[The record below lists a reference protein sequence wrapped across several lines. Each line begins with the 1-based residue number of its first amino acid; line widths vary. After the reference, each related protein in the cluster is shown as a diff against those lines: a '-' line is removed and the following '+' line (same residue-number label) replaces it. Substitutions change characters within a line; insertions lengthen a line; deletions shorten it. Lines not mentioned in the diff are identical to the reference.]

1 VSSFRFRGQRVL
13 DWRRVQEDAAR
24 KEFLRASATARAALE
39 RAQAADA
46 DRERTILEYRAR
58 MASALDVDTIERY
71 RNWIRRQQAHAEA
84 LHRAHAEL
92 EDAANAAG
100 QALRL
105 AQRHVKVMER
115 LRDRAAARHQ
125 EAERLADL
133 KALDELA
140 TLQYVRRRMEG
151 AMERGN

>member
-1 VSSFRFRGQRVL
+1 MSRFIFRGQRVL
-13 DWRRVQEDAAR
+13 DWRQVQEDAAR

-39 RAQAADA
+39 RALAADA
-46 DRERTILEYRAR
+46 DRERTIREYRER
-58 MASALDVDTIERY
+58 MATALDVDTIERY
-71 RNWIRRQQAHAEA
+71 RNWIRRQQTHAEA

-92 EDAANAAG
+92 EVVVNTARAAL
-100 QALRL
+100 QL
-105 AQRHVKVMER
+105 AQRNVKVMER